1 MRCGVFS
8 GRLKLGLTCF
18 LALIVLG
25 TLPQVGFAAR
35 KAVPDPVAGNF
46 KPDSW
51 IVNLESYPHED
62 RAKQELERLKM
73 LGLPVEILQVNI
85 HGKSWYRIRITG
97 FASPEEARKELGN
110 LENRLNM
117 HGMWVSKRFPQLA
130 DAGVS
135 ANRIDVPAPVIP
147 ANDSPIHQDEKP
159 AEVLIII

>member
-1 MRCGVFS
+1 VS
-8 GRLKLGLTCF
+8 EK
-18 LALIVLG
+18 
-25 TLPQVGFAAR
+25 R
-35 KAVPDPVAGNF
+35 KAATAACSF
-46 KPDSW
+46 KLSTKLHLR
-51 IVNLESYPHED
+51 VESAD
-62 RAKQELERLKM
+62 
-73 LGLPVEILQVNI
+73 
-85 HGKSWYRIRITG
+85 